1 MSCVSIV
8 AVLYRT
14 CVVPL
19 RHHVRLLRAS
29 PTKWE
34 GGGESRRA
42 HKRRL
47 LRVEMTGRH
56 GCCSAKGQL
65 WLEDE
70 PKKYPPSSLF
80 YFACLT
86 YIYDVLLCVSH
97 PIVVK
102 EWRGRQKP
110 TFIVF
115 LHRKEKKI
123 NKWVLGTWEGTI
135 RAALLMPTTR
145 LLYRHEEL
153 TQKLRGGTGERTQ
166 TTNNN

>member
-1 MSCVSIV
+1 MVRKADSYQSMSCVSIV

-19 RHHVRLLRAS
+19 RHHVRLLGAS

-34 GGGESRRA
+34 GRDDVHTRGASYGW
-42 HKRRL
+42 KWQ
-47 LRVEMTGRH
+47 G

-70 PKKYPPSSLF
+70 PKKIPPHHYFILPASHIYMTSCCVCLIQSSSRSEGENKNQILF
-80 YFACLT
+80 YSS
-86 YIYDVLLCVSH
+86 IE
-97 PIVVK
+97 K
-102 EWRGRQKP
+102 RR
-110 TFIVF
+110 
-115 LHRKEKKI
+115 RKTIEC
-123 NKWVLGTWEGTI
+123 WGGTI

-153 TQKLRGGTGERTQ
+153 TQKLRGGIGERTQ
-166 TTNNN
+166 L